1 MVPSSRTRPMQQQGH
16 LGLKFVQ
23 WTQHRASAIHPG
35 LITLW
40 SEIFPPSVLIWMGI
54 LWHADGWAVGSSFSF
69 ICCLLLYINKQF
81 HNAEMRTNNDARTE
95 SMTQSW
101 QAMRVNGQNH
111 KQWEWQWEWSNESWQ
126 AMRVNGQNHKQWAY
140 LWFLILSYEDRNIE
154 GFHDINPF
162 KMDLMHAPWSHHV
175 PWPVMSPKLPHVP
188 QGRGRCR
195 GGNWN
200 S

>member
-1 MVPSSRTRPMQQQGH
+1 MAELWDLPFPLYVVYYCTSTNYFIMQKWGQTMMQG
-16 LGLKFVQ
+16 LNQ
-23 WTQHRASAIHPG
+23 WPNH
-35 LITLW
+35 
-40 SEIFPPSVLIWMGI
+40 
-54 LWHADGWAVGSSFSF
+54 D
-69 ICCLLLYINKQF
+69 KQ
-81 HNAEMRTNNDARTE
+81 
-95 SMTQSW
+95 W
-101 QAMRVNGQNH
+101 MRVNGQNH

-162 KMDLMHAPWSHHV
+162 KMDLMHAPWSHRV
-175 PWPVMSPKLPHVP
+175 PWAVMSPKLPHVP